1 MSIEE
6 VLEAVERILLPK
18 QLDSVEQLV
27 LCQSWLGQT
36 YSEMAESS
44 SYGSDY
50 IKEVGSRL
58 WQELSEALG
67 QRVTKKN
74 LYLVLKGYQ
83 SNLQS
88 ITSEIV
94 TSNQDDYLLSVTNT
108 NDQKLVTDKCLLPAV
123 TNFLELEFPSGPLP
137 LGSLLYINR
146 PPTEELAYREI
157 SRPGCV
163 IRIKAS
169 MKMGKSSLL
178 NRIIAHAIAQEKYK
192 TIYIDFQEADEDI
205 FTSLDKFLRWFCA
218 NMARQLHLKPKL
230 DDYWDLDMGSKVSC
244 KIYLEGYLLEQI
256 DCSLLL
262 ALNEVNRVFEYSHIA
277 QDFLPMLRSWHEQA
291 QQLKVWQKLRLVIV
305 HTTDIY
311 VPLKLS
317 QSPFNIGL
325 SLRLPPFNLEQV
337 RELAQRYG
345 LDWQNEVGIRYVASL
360 LAMVGGH
367 PYLVNLALYHVSQGW
382 MTLEE
387 LLLTAPTTGGV
398 YSHYLRSHLAV
409 LREQPQLASILRQI
423 VMANEQVSLDAIAAH
438 KLESMGLIQLDGNW
452 AKPSCELYRLYFRE
466 QLRTKYLSDP
476 YPEQLQLGQQ
486 AQRYLSNADEN

>member
-1 MSIEE
+1 MSIEK

-18 QLDSVEQLV
+18 QLDSVERLV

-44 SYGSDY
+44 GYGSDY

-58 WQELSEALG
+58 WQELSEALE

-74 LYLVLKGYQ
+74 LYLVLKQYQ
-83 SNLQS
+83 PDLQS
-88 ITSEIV
+88 VTSEIV
-94 TSNQDDYLLSVTNT
+94 TSNQDNYLLSVT

-123 TNFLELEFPSGPLP
+123 THSLELGFPSGPLP

-146 PPTEELAYREI
+146 PPIEELAYKEI

-163 IRIKAS
+163 IRIKAP

-230 DDYWDLDMGSKVSC
+230 DDYWDRDMGSKVSC

-256 DCSLLL
+256 DCPLVL

-277 QDFLPMLRSWHEQA
+277 QDFLPMLRSWYEQA
-291 QQLKVWQKLRLVIV
+291 QQFEVWQKLRLVIV
-305 HTTDIY
+305 HTTDVYI
-311 VPLKLS
+311 PLKLN
-317 QSPFNIGL
+317 QSPFNVGL
-325 SLRLPPFNLEQV
+325 ALRLPPFNLEQV
-337 RELAQRYG
+337 RELTQRYG
-345 LDWQNEVGIRYVASL
+345 LDWQDEVGTRYIMSL
-360 LAMVGGH
+360 LVMVGGH

-382 MTLEE
+382 TTLEE
-387 LLLTAPTTGGV
+387 LLQTAPTTGGV
-398 YSHYLRSHLAV
+398 YSHYLQNHLAV
-409 LREQPQLASILRQI
+409 LREQPQLASILRQV
-423 VMANEQVSLDAIAAH
+423 VMANEKVSLDAFAAH

-452 AKPSCELYRLYFRE
+452 AKSSCELYRLYFCE
-466 QLRTKYLSDP
+466 QLRTEYWSD
-476 YPEQLQLGQQ
+476 
-486 AQRYLSNADEN
+486 